1 MGREIHM
8 VKNTLISGR
17 RGRVRAGLPLV
28 FVCCCITLL
37 SGCQGCRWLPGLQG
51 GVDEHPPRRQEP
63 RPYDAS
69 GDLREIATSLGVE
82 TTGDGASTI
91 ASDIKT
97 KLYVDATAKDFPKV
111 LFSERQFKEV
121 QDRLPEEKARIL
133 AEYQKF
139 IKSLEGKRFVVVP

>member
-1 MGREIHM
+1 M
-8 VKNTLISGR
+8 VKNGLETERG
-17 RGRVRAGLPLV
+17 GRVRAGFPFV
-28 FVCCCITLL
+28 FACCCIVLL
-37 SGCQGCRWLPGLQG
+37 SGCQGCWLQPGRQEG
-51 GVDEHPPRRQEP
+51 GEAHQHRRQEP